1 MAIFSKS
8 AEYALRA
15 VVWLA
20 HERSP
25 EPIGNQTIAEHTQIP
40 PTFLSKILHQL
51 VAAGILHSRRGARGG
66 FTLSKVPESITVYD
80 VVQAVDPLKRITTC
94 PLGLT
99 THKHRL
105 CPMHAKIDFAISQL
119 EQSLRS
125 TPITDLLS
133 DPSRPVPMV
142 ESEFEGEQGTRVAE
156 A

>member
-1 MAIFSKS
+1 MALFSKS
-8 AEYALRA
+8 AEYAVRA

-20 HERSP
+20 HAKSDQ
-25 EPIGNQTIAEHTQIP
+25 PIGNRIIAERTKIP

-51 VAAGILHSRRGARGG
+51 VEAGILNSRRGAGGG

-80 VVQAVDPLKRITTC
+80 VVHAVDPLERITTC
-94 PLGLT
+94 PLGLA

-105 CPMHAKIDFAISQL
+105 CPMHAKIDFAINQM

-125 TPITDLLS
+125 TRVTDLLS
-133 DPSRPVPMV
+133 DPSRPIPMV
-142 ESEFEGEQGTRVAE
+142 ESESGTRPNQPAE